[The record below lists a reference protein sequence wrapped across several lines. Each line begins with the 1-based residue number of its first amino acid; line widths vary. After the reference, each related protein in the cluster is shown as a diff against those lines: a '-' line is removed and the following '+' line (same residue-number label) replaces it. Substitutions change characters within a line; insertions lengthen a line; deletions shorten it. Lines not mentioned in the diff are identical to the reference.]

1 MFDEQSVWPIHLPPL
16 EDEIASSWLMRNAIA
31 NGQHFWT
38 FAYYSV
44 GSHGMWNRDMDSRIL
59 GKYQKALSYKLKQP
73 ESVIFNTT
81 LFSYAPNLY
90 PGSGINKQ
98 MKWVMPLGI
107 NVKAKHFGMQFCPC
121 CLKEDEQPYYRKYWR
136 LAFMVTCPKH
146 GVWLHDRCTGCAAS
160 VLHKKIKPAQ
170 NDVYGFEDMA
180 RCHHCGFDFRQAFAA
195 EADAKIVKLN
205 QEQMHLLKC
214 GHGVI
219 GETYRANA
227 EQYFYKL
234 HLKLVVLKNQ
244 VKVLYSN
251 QSLSEAIP
259 KKQEFEFGSVDQ
271 RLEIIRRLM
280 NHNDYNNP

>member
-44 GSHGMWNRDMDSRIL
+44 GGHGMWNRDMDSRIL
-59 GKYQKALSYKLKQP
+59 EKYQKALAYKLKQP

-107 NVKAKHFGMQFCPC
+107 NVKAQHFGMQFCPC

-146 GVWLHDRCTGCAAS
+146 GVWLHDRCPACASS

-170 NDVYGFEDMA
+170 NDLYGFADMA
-180 RCHHCGFDFRQAFAA
+180 KCHHCGFNLRHAFAA
-195 EADAKIVKLN
+195 EADAHIVKLN
-205 QEQMHLLKC
+205 QEQMGLLRC
-214 GHGVI
+214 GNGTIDGAYHAVAS
-219 GETYRANA
+219 E
-227 EQYFYKL
+227 YFHELHASMRYKFKVFL
-234 HLKLVVLKNQ
+234 AGGFYLVDAIDGTGHAK
-244 VKVLYSN
+244 KV
-251 QSLSEAIP
+251 
-259 KKQEFEFGSVDQ
+259 EFEYA
-271 RLEIIRRLM
+271 RLSCRVFLLM
-280 NHNDYNNP
+280 

>member
-1 MFDEQSVWPIHLPPL
+1 MFDEGSVWPIHLPPL

-59 GKYQKALSYKLKQP
+59 KKYQKALAYKLKQP

-121 CLKEDEQPYYRKYWR
+121 CLKEDQQPYYRKYWR

-146 GVWLHDRCTGCAAS
+146 GVWLHDRCPACAAP

-170 NDVYGFEDMA
+170 NDVYGVEDIA
-180 RCHHCGFDFRQAFAA
+180 RCHHCGFDLRHAFAS
-195 EADAKIVKLN
+195 EADANMVKLN
-205 QEQMHLLKC
+205 QEQMQLLKC
-214 GHGVI
+214 GHGMI
-219 GETYRANA
+219 GETCHAVA
-227 EQYFYKL
+227 SEYFHGL
-234 HLKLVVLKNQ
+234 HARVGLVLKTNLKRNTSSLAYELLTTHQ
-244 VKVLYSN
+244 VKKMEIEF
-251 QSLSEAIP
+251 LSVKDRAWLLP
-259 KKQEFEFGSVDQ
+259 CMV
-271 RLEIIRRLM
+271 
-280 NHNDYNNP
+280 